1 MRELLNGL
9 IGDASFLLRGLV
21 GVLAIWFVV
30 WSWVRTRSVVPTV
43 GAVLLGGAVMW
54 GVANL
59 GVVRDE
65 VGEDLENHGAGDRRV
80 AVEVAPGWVTGGGPG
95 TGVVV
100 TDGGGGGSSGAQP

>member
-30 WSWVRTRSVVPTV
+30 WSWVRTRSIVPTV
-43 GAVLLGGAVMW
+43 GAVLLGGIVMW

-59 GVVRDE
+59 NTVRDE

-80 AVEVAPGWVTGGGPG
+80 VVEAPGWVADGGS
-95 TGVVV
+95 GVVGIV
-100 TDGGGGGSSGAQP
+100 ADGGGGARP